1 MSDPRFPIGPFAFDP
16 ARAESERAVR
26 IGTLEEIPA
35 ALRVALRAVRRRGLD
50 TPYRTGGWTVRQV
63 VHHLADSH
71 IHAFV
76 RCKTALTERQPV
88 IHTYREE
95 RWAELADARLAPA
108 AASVALLDALHARW
122 VVLLRSL
129 DPCDFARTVWLPRSG
144 ISTIDEMLA
153 LYAWH
158 GRHHVAQIA
167 ALARRPVARLAGASA
182 DRDP

>member
-1 MSDPRFPIGPFAFDP
+1 MSDPRFPIGPFTFDP
-16 ARAESERAVR
+16 ARAESERALR
-26 IGTLEEIPA
+26 IGALEEMPA
-35 ALRVALRAVRRRGLD
+35 ALHAALRAVRRRGLD
-50 TPYRTGGWTVRQV
+50 IPYRTGGWTVRQV

-71 IHAFV
+71 VHAFV

-108 AASVALLDALHARW
+108 AASVALLEALHARW

-129 DPCDFARTVWLPRSG
+129 EPRDFACRMWLPRSG
-144 ISTIDEMLA
+144 VSTIDEMLA

-167 ALARRPVARLAGASA
+167 ALARRPAARLAGASA
-182 DRDP
+182 GRDP